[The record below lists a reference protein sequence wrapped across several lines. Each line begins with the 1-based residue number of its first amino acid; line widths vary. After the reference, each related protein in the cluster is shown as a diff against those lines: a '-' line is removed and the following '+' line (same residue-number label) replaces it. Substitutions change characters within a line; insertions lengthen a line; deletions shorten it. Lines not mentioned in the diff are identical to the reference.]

1 MRRITLEEV
10 KEMEQEMLT
19 PSIVGR
25 VIGCDPYYISLQAR
39 QNPNLL
45 GFPVHVHGNR
55 TLVPKRAFIRWMEG
69 TA

>member
-39 QNPNLL
+39 QTPNLL